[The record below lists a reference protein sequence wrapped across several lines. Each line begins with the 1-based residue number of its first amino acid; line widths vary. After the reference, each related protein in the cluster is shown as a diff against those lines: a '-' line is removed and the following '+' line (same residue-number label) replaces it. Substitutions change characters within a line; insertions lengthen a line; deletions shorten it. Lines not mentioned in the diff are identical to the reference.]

1 MAIRMNQED
10 GMTKEE
16 SSKIKDEILNLNG
29 SICICGVV
37 TVENVVH
44 IDDVLKIITKYT
56 STAEERTGV
65 TFGSPV

>member
-1 MAIRMNQED
+1 
-10 GMTKEE
+10 MTKEE
-16 SSKIKDEILNLNG
+16 SSKIKDEILKLNG

-37 TVENVVH
+37 TVENVIH

-56 STAEERTGV
+56 LNAEERTGG

>member
-1 MAIRMNQED
+1 
-10 GMTKEE
+10 MTKEE

-29 SICICGVV
+29 SISICGVV

-44 IDDVLKIITKYT
+44 IDDILKIITKYT

>member
-1 MAIRMNQED
+1 
-10 GMTKEE
+10 MTKEE

>member
-1 MAIRMNQED
+1 MNQED

-16 SSKIKDEILNLNG
+16 SSKIKDEILKLNR

-37 TVENVVH
+37 TVENVIH
-44 IDDVLKIITKYT
+44 IDDVLKIIIKYT
-56 STAEERTGV
+56 LNAEERTGV